1 MRLVVE
7 GMNGSD
13 RTLRRAGMR
22 RTAFCVAHYTYLPFT
37 SDSFA
42 ISPT

>member
-13 RTLRRAGMR
+13 RALRRVGMR
-22 RTAFCVAHYTYLPFT
+22 HIAFCVAHYTYLPFT
-37 SDSFA
+37 SDSVA
-42 ISPT
+42 ISLT